1 MCDLGNQK
9 HGTLAIMLKC
19 RYVIGIGDVEGCWWM
34 FKRPSGTSTV
44 GGGGTLSTTVNV
56 GGGTGVGSCGVGSRN
71 Q

>member
-1 MCDLGNQK
+1 MGEGTSDLGNQK
-9 HGTLAIMLKC
+9 PGTLAIML
-19 RYVIGIGDVEGCWWM
+19 IGDVEGCWWM

-44 GGGGTLSTTVNV
+44 GGGEGTLSTTVNV